1 MKDKLAK
8 LLTVK
13 SLVTLAVTVVF
24 CYLSIAR
31 IISADIFM
39 TVFSV
44 IIAFYYGT
52 QHEKQSTEQKG
63 TSNETTTETKE

>member
-1 MKDKLAK
+1 MKSMLSK

-13 SLVTLAVTVVF
+13 SVVTLAVTAVF
-24 CYLSIAR
+24 CYLSIVQV
-31 IISADIFM
+31 ISADIFM

-52 QHEKQSTEQKG
+52 QHEKQNHENSDKPTQK
-63 TSNETTTETKE
+63 

>member
-1 MKDKLAK
+1 MKDRVAK

-13 SLVTLAVTVVF
+13 SLVTLAVTAVF

-52 QHEKQSTEQKG
+52 QHEKQNLENTG
-63 TSNETTTETKE
+63 TANKTDQANQ